1 MREGIARRDEIAV
14 AGVDAEDLAE
24 QGVQA
29 LPPTEGVA
37 LRTAVPEAEVEHPLR
52 AELHL
57 AAVVADVG
65 VALAEHE
72 PPGRGQRDVGARRG
86 ARVLLDPDV
95 AAAVR
100 QVHVEEAAARVVGA
114 NAIDSSPRSSPRL
127 IRRRRSRKGAPS
139 SRPSRTTRIVPGCST
154 ANRRWVSPRR
164 GGHVGQRVEPA
175 DRGEPH
181 PEAPALPRGGGQAGT
196 ARRASAKATASPG
209 SRRTAAASWQA
220 GLPGGRRRTPPY

>member
-86 ARVLLDPDV
+86 APVLLDPDV

-100 QVHVEEAAARVVGA
+100 EVHVDEAAARVVGGRTPSTA
-114 NAIDSSPRSSPRL
+114 ARA
-127 IRRRRSRKGAPS
+127 RRRG
-139 SRPSRTTRIVPGCST
+139 
-154 ANRRWVSPRR
+154 
-164 GGHVGQRVEPA
+164 
-175 DRGEPH
+175 
-181 PEAPALPRGGGQAGT
+181 
-196 ARRASAKATASPG
+196 
-209 SRRTAAASWQA
+209 
-220 GLPGGRRRTPPY
+220 